1 MHIYFEHF
9 YGWLDCLATC
19 YHVKRTI
26 NVYLSVVPFYFTLLS
41 VINLSKTKPNHS
53 YLFWGGYLIGV
64 KNNKKPSP
72 GRPKG
77 AQGHLT
83 GVAVKHFK
91 P

>member
-1 MHIYFEHF
+1 MQ
-9 YGWLDCLATC
+9 
-19 YHVKRTI
+19 
-26 NVYLSVVPFYFTLLS
+26 NVQKLHNTSF
-41 VINLSKTKPNHS
+41 N
-53 YLFWGGYLIGV
+53 LIGV